1 MYIPVLE
8 SPMQKFM
15 RKWHRW
21 ISVATA
27 VPFLIT
33 LITGIILAT
42 RSFNPLI
49 QPTSVKIEKGLTL
62 SLDEIVAKAAAVPGS
77 GIHSISDISRMDL
90 RINKGEIR
98 IRPSDGGMQILMNAH
113 TGEVLSTEKPMTSL
127 LVELHEG
134 AFFGEWIQFGL
145 FFPSFLGVL
154 FLLVSG
160 IILFLIPYQVRRK
173 RKLQA

>member
-1 MYIPVLE
+1 
-8 SPMQKFM
+8 MQKFM

-27 VPFLIT
+27 LPFLIT

-49 QPTSVKIEKGLTL
+49 QPTSVKLEKGLAL
-62 SLDEIVAKAAAVPGS
+62 SLDQIVEKAAAVPGS
-77 GIHSISDISRMDL
+77 GIQSIADISRLDM
-90 RINKGEIR
+90 RIGKGEIR
-98 IRPSDGGMQILMNAH
+98 IRPAKGKMQILMNAQ
-113 TGEVLSTEKPMTSL
+113 TGDILSTEQPMTSL

-134 AFFGEWIQFGL
+134 AFFGKYVQFGL

-160 IILFLIPYQVRRK
+160 LVLFLIPYQVRRK
-173 RKLQA
+173 RKLNT